1 MKDERAMEAASTLA
15 CTATQNHSLPFPGK
29 LEYDTTTCT
38 TLTCAMPIYV
48 GAKAVVN
55 IHFVA
60 RSVDAALFCAMD
72 HPRAMHHDVSWEI
85 LHLRTKT
92 P

>member
-1 MKDERAMEAASTLA
+1 
-15 CTATQNHSLPFPGK
+15 
-29 LEYDTTTCT
+29 
-38 TLTCAMPIYV
+38 MPIYV